1 MKKAAFTLIEL
12 LVVVAIIAVL
22 VAVLLPALNAARARA
37 KDVQCMSN
45 QKQFFL
51 AHLGYAN
58 DWNGWLTPIWDYK
71 NWPWHWVLGELKYVP
86 TNAPASMG
94 DTVIS
99 RCPSAID
106 TPGDVRSRYGRNQS
120 GPMGVSIVSNIKL
133 ETYSAPSAKVYLI
146 DSGGNWIEAAQFGGS
161 GFCHWFTPGVAEG
174 YCADGRHGGVA
185 FAGMADG
192 SVTQLR
198 REDVC
203 NYAPYFGYRPDMF
216 IPDY

>member
-120 GPMGVSIVSNIKL
+120 GPPRRKHHR
-133 ETYSAPSAKVYLI
+133 T
-146 DSGGNWIEAAQFGGS
+146 
-161 GFCHWFTPGVAEG
+161 
-174 YCADGRHGGVA
+174 GRTSRARHRRRDHGLA
-185 FAGMADG
+185 RL
-192 SVTQLR
+192 LR
-198 REDVC
+198 GRTV
-203 NYAPYFGYRPDMF
+203 P
-216 IPDY
+216 